1 MLDQSAT
8 QSGGMHRRS
17 NAAAALATGSR
28 AAGFARTPGS
38 AAPEVKSSTLG
49 PATRDGVDDGLRSAP
64 LPAAV
69 PAMAWWEAWAFNALH
84 AVVAAT
90 GVVYFW
96 MKYGMTPTD
105 PFAVVNHPWQSA
117 TLALHIVAAPFFV
130 VFFGMLF
137 RSHTLRKILSANPR
151 NRRSG
156 WMSLVS
162 FSGMA
167 LTGYLAQVASSPA
180 WVTAFVW
187 AHVVVGAIFV
197 IGYTTHVVIGW
208 RLGRVS
214 TLAAEARR
222 RAAVSVS

>member
-1 MLDQSAT
+1 M
-8 QSGGMHRRS
+8 
-17 NAAAALATGSR
+17 
-28 AAGFARTPGS
+28 
-38 AAPEVKSSTLG
+38 KSVLHG
-49 PATRDGVDDGLRSAP
+49 PATRDAVDHGLRAP
-64 LPAAV
+64 LPTV
-69 PAMAWWEAWAFNALH
+69 TPAMAWWETWAFNALH
-84 AVVAAT
+84 TVVAAT

-96 MKYGMTPTD
+96 MKYGMAPTD
-105 PFAVVNHPWQSA
+105 PFSVVNHPWQPA

-137 RSHTLRKILSANPR
+137 RSHTLRKVLSANSR

-167 LTGYLAQVASSPA
+167 LTGYLVQVASSPA
-180 WVTAFVW
+180 GVTALIW
-187 AHVVVGAIFV
+187 AHVATGAIFV

-214 TLAAEARR
+214 ALGAQARR
-222 RAAVSVS
+222 PAPASFS